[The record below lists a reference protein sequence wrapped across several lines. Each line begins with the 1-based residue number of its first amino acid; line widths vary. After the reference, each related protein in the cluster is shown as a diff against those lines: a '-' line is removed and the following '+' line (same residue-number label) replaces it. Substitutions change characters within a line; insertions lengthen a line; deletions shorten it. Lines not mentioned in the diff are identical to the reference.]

1 MTRTKSKT
9 VITLV
14 IKIIALTFALLI
26 IQAIASKVA
35 GMDTSLQ
42 QQVDPAVAGQYALL
56 TSFLF
61 TGVLSYPIM
70 RSTWS
75 GWKLVLTIAVVFYGV
90 MTFLSQIET
99 VVFLKYL
106 VDIVDPEMIPKLFIQ
121 GAIVAALSSPIAVWA
136 HGKMK
141 RSEDIS
147 LQEPDNRLVMTTSQW
162 AWKLVLL
169 AVIYIL
175 IYISFGQFVFIPLA
189 GDAFEEFY
197 AGLEMPQ
204 WVLLLQAVRA
214 LIWVALAIPV
224 IRMMKGP
231 WWEAGLA
238 VALMF
243 SVLMGALLLIPQ
255 NIMPDAIRVAH
266 FVEVTLSNF
275 LFGWIVVFV
284 LNYQR
289 PLKKQIGAKMQA

>member
-99 VVFLKYL
+99 VVFLRYL
-106 VDIVDPEMIPKLFIQ
+106 VDIVDPEMIPKLFVE
-121 GAIVAALSSPIAVWA
+121 GAVVAALFSPIAVWA

-147 LQEPDNRLVMTTSQW
+147 LQKPDNRLVMTTSQW
-162 AWKLVLL
+162 AWKLTLCHYL
-169 AVIYIL
+169 CPHL
-175 IYISFGQFVFIPLA
+175 HLFGQLSLFLWQETPSKNS
-189 GDAFEEFY
+189 
-197 AGLEMPQ
+197 M
-204 WVLLLQAVRA
+204 
-214 LIWVALAIPV
+214 
-224 IRMMKGP
+224 
-231 WWEAGLA
+231 
-238 VALMF
+238 
-243 SVLMGALLLIPQ
+243 SVW
-255 NIMPDAIRVAH
+255 RC
-266 FVEVTLSNF
+266 LSGSSWF
-275 LFGWIVVFV
+275 R
-284 LNYQR
+284 Q
-289 PLKKQIGAKMQA
+289 